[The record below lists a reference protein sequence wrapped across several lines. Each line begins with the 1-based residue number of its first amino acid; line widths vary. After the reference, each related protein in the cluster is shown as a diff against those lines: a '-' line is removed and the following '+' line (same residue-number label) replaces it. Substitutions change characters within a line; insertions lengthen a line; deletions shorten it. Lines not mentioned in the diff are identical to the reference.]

1 MRRAART
8 REIEEEDVEEDVEE
22 EQYEEVS
29 DEESADE
36 EYEEDG
42 EQYEDEEYEEEEY
55 EEPPPGLPTHFKISM
70 AAGGI
75 LILALIAHQYSK
87 PSDAPKAAAPAT
99 KDTTVPPPAI
109 TISHSVENTTTTVN
123 DWVIT
128 KTEHGAYR
136 VNGKRIMGNWTLK
149 DDKDN
154 IQFLTGDQK
163 AQVGEAL
170 NRFDQQH
177 KK

>member
-1 MRRAART
+1 MRRASRQ
-8 REIEEEDVEEDVEE
+8 IEVEEDVEEDVEE
-22 EQYEEVS
+22 EYEEVS
-29 DEESADE
+29 DEESQDDE
-36 EYEEDG
+36 EE
-42 EQYEDEEYEEEEY
+42 YEDEEEFEEEEEY
-55 EEPPPGLPTHFKISM
+55 EDEPPPGLPTHFKISM

-75 LILALIAHQYSK
+75 LILALVAHQYSK
-87 PSDAPKAAAPAT
+87 PSDAPKAAAPAI
-99 KDTTVPPPAI
+99 KETTVPPPAI
-109 TISHSVENTTTTVN
+109 TISHSVETTATTVN

-128 KTEHGAYR
+128 RTDYGAYR

-149 DDKDN
+149 DDKEN
-154 IQFLTGDQK
+154 IQFLTSDQK

>member
-8 REIEEEDVEEDVEE
+8 REIEEEEDVEDDVEE

-29 DEESADE
+29 DEESPE
-36 EYEEDG
+36 E
-42 EQYEDEEYEEEEY
+42 EEYEEEEY
-55 EEPPPGLPTHFKISM
+55 EEEEYEEEPPPGLPTHFKISM

-87 PSDAPKAAAPAT
+87 PGDAPKAAAPTT